1 VTGKVV
7 AIAAGVVVTAG
18 AVAWAFAQYIGPHA
32 AELFYVAALAC
43 GFHVAR

>member
-1 VTGKVV
+1 VTGKVL
-7 AIAAGVVVTAG
+7 AFAAGGILTAG
-18 AVAWAFAQYIGPHA
+18 AVAWAFAQYLGPHA